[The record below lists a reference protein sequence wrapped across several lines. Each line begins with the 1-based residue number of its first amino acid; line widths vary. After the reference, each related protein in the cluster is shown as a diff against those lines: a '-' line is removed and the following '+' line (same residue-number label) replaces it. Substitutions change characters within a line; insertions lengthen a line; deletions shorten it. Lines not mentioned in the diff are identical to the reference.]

1 MIYIEKNFYNLTK
14 KTVEVIEKK
23 GHEKT
28 IVFCEDRNTLAVER
42 ELCRQ
47 TGGSFSCEITTLNR
61 FYSRISSAKN
71 VCGKVASALIIKRIL
86 TENRNNLVCFSRS
99 NAYSLSKSLFELIS
113 QLKSAKVSAERLEEC
128 AENFQG
134 LFAGKI
140 KDVALVYKEYEN
152 YLEKN
157 GLYDGNNY
165 LNEFTEELKN
175 FPLEDYSVI
184 VSGYG
189 SVTKQTASIFNEI
202 SRRAKSVDFIAL
214 GGRKEVYTNE
224 MTNYALTLGENKEE
238 GAEVPLTEYFFN
250 ENEKVGQYSDKIA
263 IIEYSD
269 EVEEINS
276 VCEKIKTEVIKGAKY
291 SDFLI
296 IAGNYESAK
305 LILKKAFDDYE
316 IPYYLEDCY
325 VLSEHPLVKAVG
337 CLLDMA
343 TYRQNLKYYKRF
355 LRFSAVVYDRS
366 LSDEYLSYLEKN
378 AYSLKDLTKPLKD
391 AHERLA
397 EFEDLRI
404 KSAEAIC
411 EKSGCVKYFCDK
423 IREVCEVFSVKENCE
438 KIADKLCQDK
448 EEEFGRFCKA
458 GLEKTEE
465 LLEELERFSSGETIS
480 VQEFKNLFLTG
491 AESFEISLI
500 PQKTDCV
507 YCGAFSD
514 GKFRYGKK
522 LFATGL
528 TSNALSLVNDTC
540 IFTDSDLRR
549 LDKLSVN
556 IEPKI
561 EIVNKR
567 KREDVCVALTE
578 FTESA
583 EFSYAVTD
591 LKGGINVQGEF
602 IDYIKKCY
610 GQKTL
615 KFVIQKENVEYFGDE
630 QEKKDY
636 LVSKFLTKRT
646 GFKNFALQA
655 EAYRRNGY
663 NPIGFSSFYKA
674 LKTEDEKERAS
685 KILSE
690 VNSDVAVKNSCSGQL
705 FFPNSTVSATVLE
718 SYFSCPY
725 KNFASNGLKLCE
737 KEDGNVKTNEV
748 GDILHAV
755 LENFIKV
762 VLSDKGTG
770 FKDDDLES
778 IVYSLVEAILA
789 DEKYARYLKKAQ
801 YKVLFEDV
809 KKEAYKYCKKLYEE
823 SKKSAFKPLYTEL
836 SFGGTHSKFKGVTL
850 LSKSGKYSVKGKIDR
865 VDTDG
870 EGNVRII
877 DYKSGRTTVSTD
889 VGTKNFEDE
898 AMLYQGKKLQL
909 YLYMNVLLNE
919 GFSPAGVYYAPVNDN
934 YVKFGDKKE
943 ATYQGKTVFDKDIL
957 QKTDSDLFDNGESEI
972 VNVKLNSGEIKSSKD
987 LVSKQTLI
995 DYSSYAKLLSGKAVD
1010 EIKDGVI
1017 IASPTNEG
1025 CEYCSY
1031 KGLCSFDKE
1040 KCDTTRLTKKVKA
1053 EDVSDIVQGGGDN
1066 GEN

>member
-23 GHEKT
+23 GNEKT

-42 ELCRQ
+42 ELCLK

-86 TENRNNLVCFSRS
+86 TENRENFICFSRS

-113 QLKSAKVSAERLEEC
+113 QLKSAKVSAERLKEC
-128 AENFQG
+128 AKNFQG
-134 LFAGKI
+134 IFAGKI
-140 KDVALVYKEYEN
+140 NDVALVYKEYEDF
-152 YLEKN
+152 LAKN
-157 GLYDGNNY
+157 ELYDGNNY
-165 LNEFTEELKN
+165 LNEFIDELKK
-175 FPLEDYSVI
+175 FPLEEYSVI

-189 SVTKQTASIFNEI
+189 SVTKQTANIFNEI
-202 SRRAKSVDFIAL
+202 SRRAKSVDFVVL
-214 GGRKEVYTNE
+214 GGREEVYTNE
-224 MTNYALTLGENKEE
+224 MTKYALSLGQKTEDGETL
-238 GAEVPLTEYFFN
+238 PLTEYFFS
-250 ENEKVGQYSDKIA
+250 EDEKVGQYSDKIA
-263 IIEYSD
+263 IIEYPD

-296 IAGNYESAK
+296 VAGNYDSAK
-305 LILKKAFDDYE
+305 LILEKAFADYE
-316 IPYYLEDCY
+316 IPYFLEDGY
-325 VLSEHPLVKAVG
+325 VLSDHPLLKAIG
-337 CLLDMA
+337 CFLDMA
-343 TYRQNLKYYKRF
+343 VYKQNLKYYKRF
-355 LRFSAVVYDRS
+355 LRFSAVVYDRG

-391 AHERLA
+391 VHERLV
-397 EFEDLRI
+397 EFEELRT
-404 KSAEAIC
+404 KSVKVVC
-411 EKSGCVKYFCDK
+411 EKNGSVKYFCDK
-423 IREVCEVFSVKENCE
+423 IREVFETFSVKDNCE
-438 KIADKLCQDK
+438 KIADKLCEGN
-448 EEEFGRFCKA
+448 EEEFGQFCRAGQEKA
-458 GLEKTEE
+458 EE
-465 LLEELERFSSGETIS
+465 LLEEIERFSSDEVIS
-480 VQEFKNLFLTG
+480 VQEFKNLIMTG

-528 TSNALSLVNDTC
+528 TSNALNLVNDTC

-549 LDKLSVN
+549 LDELSVN

-561 EIVNKR
+561 EIVNRR

-578 FTESA
+578 FTDCA
-583 EFSYAVTD
+583 EYSYSVTD
-591 LKGGINVQGEF
+591 LKGGANVQGEF

-610 GQKTL
+610 GQKIV
-615 KFVIQKENVEYFGDE
+615 KFAVERENIEYFGDDE
-630 QEKKDY
+630 GKKDY

-655 EAYRRNGY
+655 EAYKRDEAS
-663 NPIGFSSFYKA
+663 PIGFSSFYKA
-674 LKTEDEKERAS
+674 LKNEDEKERAV
-685 KILSE
+685 KILKE
-690 VNSDVAVKNSCSGQL
+690 VNSDVEVKNPCSGEL
-705 FFPNSTVSATVLE
+705 FFPNGTVSATVLE
-718 SYFSCPY
+718 SFFACPY

-748 GDILHAV
+748 GDILHSV

-762 VLSDKGTG
+762 VFSAEPSGFGDSDI
-770 FKDDDLES
+770 ES
-778 IVYSLVEAILA
+778 IVCSLVEAVLS

-809 KKEAYKYCKKLYEE
+809 KQEAYKYCKRLYEE

-836 SFGGTHSKFKGVTL
+836 TFGGANSKFKGVTL
-850 LSKSGKYSVKGKIDR
+850 SSKSGKYSVKGKIDR

-877 DYKSGRTTVSTD
+877 DYKSGRTTVSTG

-898 AMLYQGKKLQL
+898 VMLYQGKKLQL
-909 YLYMNVLLNE
+909 YLYMNALLQE

-934 YVKFGDKKE
+934 YVKFGEKKE
-943 ATYQGKTVFDKDIL
+943 TTYQGKTVLDEDIL
-957 QKTDSDLFDNGESEI
+957 QKTDSGLFDNGESEI
-972 VNVKLNSGEIKSSKD
+972 VDVKLGKGEIKKSKN
-987 LVSKQTLI
+987 LVSKQTLT

-1010 EIKDGVI
+1010 EIKEGVI
-1017 IASPTNEG
+1017 IASPTEEG

-1040 KCDTTRLTKKVKA
+1040 KCDTTRSTKKVKS
-1053 EDVSDIVQGGGDN
+1053 EDISDIVQGSGDN